1 MDVIIPP
8 LPPDRVKYEKN
19 KLITKCYG
27 KNLKSYFK
35 VPEIRGEIQVGGRA
49 KIIFRRKIGN
59 IHIQKIENVPPPPN
73 GNPATALVGPYRIL
87 NNLW

>member
-1 MDVIIPP
+1 MQKNAFLSALSTDGCDHPP

-35 VPEIRGEIQVGGRA
+35 VPEIRGEIQVGGEG
-49 KIIFRRKIGN
+49 KNQFSKKN
-59 IHIQKIENVPPPPN
+59 WEYTYTKN
-73 GNPATALVGPYRIL
+73 
-87 NNLW
+87 